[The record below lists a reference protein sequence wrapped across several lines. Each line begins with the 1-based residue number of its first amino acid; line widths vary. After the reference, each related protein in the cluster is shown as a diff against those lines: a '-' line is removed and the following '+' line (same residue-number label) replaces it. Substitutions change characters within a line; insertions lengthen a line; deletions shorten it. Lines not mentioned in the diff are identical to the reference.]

1 MGWRGFGFVYHSRTL
16 FCRAAPNPN
25 ITIRNFFI
33 AARWPR
39 RRGRRR
45 RWWRRR
51 CAVRCSSRTRRW
63 RCLRP
68 QVGGSQ
74 VSTRGCGITGGRW
87 AAMSRGWMAGAAFH
101 PGVHH
106 RRVYSPAS
114 VSALRCA
121 GRLHPKRHWRCTF
134 RPPPGLPHTREWR
147 RAGDGVSAFVS
158 SRSGGKRSELSTTTH
173 ERPWLCTGAHGHPS
187 SSAASASDAHT
198 HTRLVDALTRS
209 LALQSHVA
217 AAVAAD
223 AAAAVAEQQRE
234 VSAIKVDS

>member
-134 RPPPGLPHTREWR
+134 RPPPLLAFLTHANGGVPEMASARSCRLAAVANAASSQPPLTNARGCAQERTGTRPAPPPLPPTHTRTRGWWTRSRGRWRCSHTLRRRWR
-147 RAGDGVSAFVS
+147 R
-158 SRSGGKRSELSTTTH
+158 TQ
-173 ERPWLCTGAHGHPS
+173 RPRWPS
-187 SSAASASDAHT
+187 SSG
-198 HTRLVDALTRS
+198 R
-209 LALQSHVA
+209 
-217 AAVAAD
+217 
-223 AAAAVAEQQRE
+223 
-234 VSAIKVDS
+234 